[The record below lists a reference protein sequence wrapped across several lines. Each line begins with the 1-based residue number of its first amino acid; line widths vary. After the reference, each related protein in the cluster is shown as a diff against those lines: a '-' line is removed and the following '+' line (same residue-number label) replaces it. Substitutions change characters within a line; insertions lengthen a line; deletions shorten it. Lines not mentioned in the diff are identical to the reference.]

1 LEIKEVIMGLLVKD
15 QIIVPGPI
23 VRMIPPAGVAAAVV
37 VFTIPA
43 APIVGTKSVKI
54 HRVNL
59 YNNAAGTT
67 QVLIGTGVG
76 VGFVAL
82 LPALDSIN
90 ALNDSYGPETALI
103 QAESFVNITAY
114 PVALLAATSI
124 DIQLE
129 VIICG

>member
-1 LEIKEVIMGLLVKD
+1 MLVRDEI
-15 QIIVPGPI
+15 IIPGPI
-23 VRMIPPAGVAAAVV
+23 VNLVAIGAAAAVV

-43 APIVGTKSVKI
+43 GQLVGTKSVKI

-67 QVLIGTGVG
+67 QVLVGTGVG
-76 VGFVAL
+76 GVGAGFVAL

-90 ALNDSYGPETALI
+90 ALFASYGPESDLI
-103 QAESFVNITAY
+103 EAEAFANITAY